1 MLAATLEQERKKIY
15 RKGEAAGL
23 AKGETK
29 GRIKTQQEMIG
40 QLLRFRFELAE
51 AEQHGHGQQVAKI
64 QEFPYLDELVNTLL
78 NKTTTFEDFTRLLA
92 KYLLADKVA

>member
-29 GRIKTQQEMIG
+29 G
-40 QLLRFRFELAE
+40 A
-51 AEQHGHGQQVAKI
+51 
-64 QEFPYLDELVNTLL
+64 
-78 NKTTTFEDFTRLLA
+78 
-92 KYLLADKVA
+92 